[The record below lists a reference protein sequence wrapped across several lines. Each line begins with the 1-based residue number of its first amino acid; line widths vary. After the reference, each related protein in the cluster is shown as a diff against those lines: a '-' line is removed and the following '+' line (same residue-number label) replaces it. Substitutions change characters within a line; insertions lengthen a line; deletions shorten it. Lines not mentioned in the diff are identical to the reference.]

1 MKPNAHHPTTEEL
14 FAYRDGE
21 LTPDRRSVIEAHVLA
36 CAHCRVQID
45 EMSALESDLK
55 LRPDAVGQAY
65 YEKMTESVL
74 ARVAAAEM
82 AAEKALMDPM
92 PRLDRRRPDAAET
105 EGGARRRLRL
115 PWIGIAGTGAAALA
129 VALVAVLL
137 LNRQEDWVRAPR
149 PGVMG
154 EMKGRAPARDS
165 ALAKN
170 RSRKAADATSRKDQ
184 AAEVGQ
190 GKKVAAIQQAKPT
203 ADVTSS
209 KLSAPEETARR
220 ENATHGTEVDE
231 RVKSDA
237 SLKSARSSA
246 PPDAQSETPAAAMT
260 RGGQADQVRSLNLG
274 QAEQALPSDRAP
286 GEGYAGVLRKHGLP
300 VLWDES
306 VPPETLLR
314 AESDLRRVYQTHR
327 AGADSARIRLYLAE
341 AERARLGDSA
351 DSAAIQ
357 RIANH
362 YRRAIGLARG
372 DAALAA
378 VARRRLGELLMTRPP
393 AMDQPPT
400 TP

>member
-1 MKPNAHHPTTEEL
+1 MKPNAHHPTSEEL

-36 CAHCRVQID
+36 CAHCREQID

-55 LRPDAVGQAY
+55 LRADAVGDEY
-65 YEKMTESVL
+65 YERMTESVL
-74 ARVAAAEM
+74 LRVAAADLS
-82 AAEKALMDPM
+82 AEEAVVDAM
-92 PRLDRRRPDAAET
+92 PRLDRRRPDAAEM

-149 PGVMG
+149 PGVVG
-154 EMKGRAPARDS
+154 ETKGRAPARDS
-165 ALAKN
+165 DLAGN
-170 RSRKAADATSRKDQ
+170 RARGEKGSTAADATRKDQ
-184 AAEVGQ
+184 AAEEGQ
-190 GKKVAAIQQAKPT
+190 GKKVAALQQARPT
-203 ADVTSS
+203 LGGASS
-209 KLSAPEETARR
+209 ELAAPENVARR
-220 ENATHGTEVDE
+220 ENRTETAAGSAEGDE
-231 RVKSDA
+231 TTPSAQSGAPSDA
-237 SLKSARSSA
+237 RSEA
-246 PPDAQSETPAAAMT
+246 PAALMRANDSAKL
-260 RGGQADQVRSLNLG
+260 RAASPRAGGA
-274 QAEQALPSDRAP
+274 
-286 GEGYAGVLRKHGLP
+286 GEAYASVLREHGLP

-306 VPPETLLR
+306 VPPEALLN
-314 AESDLRRVYQTHR
+314 AESDLRLVYQTHR

-341 AERARLGDSA
+341 AERTRLGDSA
-351 DSAAIQ
+351 DSADIQ

-378 VARRRLGELLMTRPP
+378 VARRRLAELLMTRPP

>member
-1 MKPNAHHPTTEEL
+1 MKPNAHHPTSEEL

-55 LRPDAVGQAY
+55 LRPDAVGEAY

-154 EMKGRAPARDS
+154 EMKGHAPARDS

-170 RSRKAADATSRKDQ
+170 RSRGKKAGAADATGDASRKDR
-184 AAEVGQ
+184 AAEVRQ
-190 GKKVAAIQQAKPT
+190 DKKVAAIRPAKP
-203 ADVTSS
+203 ALGVA
-209 KLSAPEETARR
+209 APDLAAPQAAASR
-220 ENATHGTEVDE
+220 E
-231 RVKSDA
+231 
-237 SLKSARSSA
+237 
-246 PPDAQSETPAAAMT
+246 QSEPPAAAMT
-260 RGGQADQVRSLNLG
+260 EGGEAEKTRAIAGNQSEAD
-274 QAEQALPSDRAP
+274 QALPSDRAP
-286 GEGYAGVLRKHGLP
+286 GEAYARVLREHGLP
-300 VLWDES
+300 LVWDEN

-314 AESDLRRVYQTHR
+314 AEPDLRRVYQTHK

-341 AERARLGDSA
+341 TERARLGSSA
-351 DSAAIQ
+351 DPASIE

-378 VARRRLGELLMTRPP
+378 LARRRLGELLLTRPP
-393 AMDQPPT
+393 ASDQPPPT